1 MTSRRSR
8 ESQSFLLAGGSWPA
22 AAAVVALAVAA
33 GAVLPRLEVDHR
45 WSVGFSYDAA
55 TAQAMLAAIAGGM
68 ITLTGFVL
76 AAVTLMVQTI
86 QNQSPRLLRVFPHA
100 RSTPVLFGVFT
111 GTFVY
116 ALAVLSDVHPGRVP
130 TLSAAIAIVLL
141 LVSTGLFLR
150 LLLVFRSTL
159 TTGGLTRNVGAAT
172 MAAVDRHF
180 TLPFEPT
187 AMPDPADVGDARA
200 VAIRWT
206 LRHQGEPGHL
216 QDLDEQRLI
225 AAAVATDGLIS
236 IVPAI
241 GDFVAD
247 GAPLA
252 TGTSIKDPPDDLART
267 LTVRPARTLDR
278 DIGYGLRLLADISIR
293 ALSPAVNDPTSAVQA
308 LNQTDNLLRHIAA
321 RSLGDGRLADADG
334 NTRVV
339 YPAPTWEALLAL
351 ALDETM
357 QYGASSLQVARRLRA
372 LLSDLLEVTP
382 DQRRAPVQSR
392 LDALDRAVA
401 GAFPDVGRREALQ
414 PDRQGLG
421 SPDRTSSIRS

>member
-8 ESQSFLLAGGSWPA
+8 EGQSVLLAGGSWPA

-33 GAVLPRLEVDHR
+33 GAILPRLEVDHR
-45 WSVGFSYDAA
+45 WSVGFSTDAA

-100 RSTPVLFGVFT
+100 SSTPLLFGVFA

-116 ALAVLSDVHPGRVP
+116 ALVVLSDVHPGRVP
-130 TLSAAIAIVLL
+130 TISATIAIVLL
-141 LVSTGLFLR
+141 LVSTALFLR

-159 TTGGLTRNVGAAT
+159 TTGGLARNVGTAT
-172 MAAVDRHF
+172 VAAVNRHF
-180 TLPFEPT
+180 SHAFEPAT
-187 AMPDPADVGDARA
+187 APNPAGADELNGAAR
-200 VAIRWT
+200 RWT
-206 LRHQGEPGHL
+206 VRHNGEPGHL
-216 QDLDEQRLI
+216 QGLDEQRLI
-225 AAAVATDGLIS
+225 ATAVACESLIRV
-236 IVPAI
+236 VPAI
-241 GDFVAD
+241 GDFVAS

-252 TGTSIKDPPDDLART
+252 TGTSTHPPPGDLARA
-267 LTVRPARTLDR
+267 LIIRPARTVDR
-278 DIGYGLRLLADISIR
+278 DIAYGLRLVADISIR
-293 ALSPAVNDPTSAVQA
+293 ALSPAINDPTSAVQA
-308 LNQTDNLLRHIAA
+308 LDQTDNILRHLAV
-321 RSLGDGRLADADG
+321 RSLGDGRLKDADG
-334 NTRVV
+334 TTRVE
-339 YPAPTWEALLAL
+339 YPAPTWEALLAV

-372 LLSDLLEVTP
+372 LLTDLIEVTP
-382 DQRRAPVQSR
+382 DQRRVAVQSR

-401 GAFPDVGRREALQ
+401 SAFPDVGRTEALQ

-421 SPDRTSSIRS
+421 SSERPRLR

>member
-1 MTSRRSR
+1 MTRRHGG

-172 MAAVDRHF
+172 IAALNRHF
-180 TLPFEPT
+180 SQAFEPAT
-187 AMPDPADVGDARA
+187 TPNPAGADGLGAAAR
-200 VAIRWT
+200 RWT
-206 LRHQGEPGHL
+206 ICHQGEPGHL
-216 QDLDEQRLI
+216 QRLGEERLI
-225 AAAVATDGLIS
+225 ATAAASESLI
-236 IVPAI
+236 
-241 GDFVAD
+241 F
-247 GAPLA
+247 
-252 TGTSIKDPPDDLART
+252 
-267 LTVRPARTLDR
+267 
-278 DIGYGLRLLADISIR
+278 
-293 ALSPAVNDPTSAVQA
+293 
-308 LNQTDNLLRHIAA
+308 
-321 RSLGDGRLADADG
+321 
-334 NTRVV
+334 
-339 YPAPTWEALLAL
+339 
-351 ALDETM
+351 
-357 QYGASSLQVARRLRA
+357 
-372 LLSDLLEVTP
+372 
-382 DQRRAPVQSR
+382 
-392 LDALDRAVA
+392 
-401 GAFPDVGRREALQ
+401 
-414 PDRQGLG
+414 
-421 SPDRTSSIRS
+421 